1 MRRVIRLTPPFS
13 ENDVRKLKIGD
24 LIYLTGLIITARDA
38 AHKRLLTLLRK
49 GEGLPV
55 NFEGFPLYHCGPVA
69 RKVGDK
75 WTILAA
81 GPTTSMRM
89 EPYES
94 EIIRKLGIRM
104 VIGKGGMGDQTVKAM
119 AEFGAVY
126 GSFTGGA
133 AALAAKCV
141 TNVKKVFWLD
151 LSMPE
156 ALWVLEVKNFGPII
170 ITIDSLG
177 NNLYEK
183 VLKEAYNKYRKI
195 AGLNFHL

>member
-1 MRRVIRLTPPFS
+1 MRRVIRLTPPLS

-49 GEGLPV
+49 GERLPV
-55 NFEGFPLYHCGPVA
+55 NFKGLPLYHCGPVA
-69 RKVGDK
+69 RKVNDR
-75 WTILAA
+75 WAILAA

-94 EIIRKLGIRM
+94 EIIQNLGIRM
-104 VIGKGGMGDQTVKAM
+104 VIGKGGMGDQTVKTM

-126 GSFTGGA
+126 GAFTGGA
-133 AALAAKCV
+133 AVLAAKCI
-141 TNVKKVFWLD
+141 TNVKEVFWLD
-151 LSMPE
+151 LGMPE

-170 ITIDSLG
+170 ITIDSSG

-183 VLKEAYNKYRKI
+183 VLKEASNRYRKI
-195 AGLNFHL
+195 IGLKFHL